1 MKWPASDVVIAV
13 CVGICLVLGV
23 VVAPAASGSVWIP
36 VLIGLALMVMLVQV
50 RRQRS
55 RRVG

>member
-1 MKWPASDVVIAV
+1 MKWTAGDIVIAV
-13 CVGICLVLGV
+13 CAGICAAFGV

-36 VLIGLALMVMLVQV
+36 VLIGLALIVMLVQI

-55 RRVG
+55 RRAG

>member
-1 MKWPASDVVIAV
+1 MKWTAGDIVITGCAA
-13 CVGICLVLGV
+13 ICLVLGV

-36 VLIGLALMVMLVQV
+36 VLIGLALVVMLVQV

>member
-1 MKWPASDVVIAV
+1 MKWTASDIVIAV
-13 CVGICLVLGV
+13 CAGTCLVLGV

-55 RRVG
+55 RRAG

>member
-1 MKWPASDVVIAV
+1 MKWTASDIVIAV
-13 CVGICLVLGV
+13 CAGICLVLGV
-23 VVAPAASGSVWIP
+23 VVAPAVSGSVWIP

-55 RRVG
+55 RRAG